1 MNPTAIANIGLAN
14 VGIASG
20 DIRTMLSQPFFIGL
34 FASSLCG
41 LGLNFLVNGVAAPQ
55 ARNGA
60 GLYRLVAII
69 KGNKN
74 FLHCSLNAI
83 AVSIV
88 VLAWTKSTV
97 ITFPFSFFAV
107 AITWA
112 YGRSKGRRE
121 ASAMLQVWPEVTDH
135 LISAIHSGLSLSE
148 ALVGLGSRGPEKVRP
163 YFLTFHQ
170 ELLTSGD
177 FVGSTQKLK
186 ERLDSPGSDQILEA
200 ILLAK
205 SLGGTELLQIFRTLG
220 DFLRQ
225 DLALRKE
232 IEIKHGWI
240 KNSAHLSSAAPWLL
254 LLLLSSQP
262 GTVASFAQ
270 PGGVVI
276 LLMGLLLTSVAYLW
290 MGRLGQLPSPPRV
303 FE

>member
-1 MNPTAIANIGLAN
+1 MNSISIASIGLASIG
-14 VGIASG
+14 V
-20 DIRTMLSQPFFIGL
+20 RTLLNQPLFIGL
-34 FASSLCG
+34 LASSLCG
-41 LGLNFLVNGVAAPQ
+41 IGLNFLVNESASPKG
-55 ARNGA
+55 RKKGESF
-60 GLYRLVAII
+60 RLVAIL
-69 KGNKN
+69 KDNRN
-74 FLHCSLNAI
+74 AVNCSLAAL

-88 VLAWTKSTV
+88 VLAWTKSIV
-97 ITFPFSFFAV
+97 ITFPFSFFAAV
-107 AITWA
+107 ITWA
-112 YGRSKGRRE
+112 NGRNKGRRA

-163 YFLTFHQ
+163 YFLIFHQ

-177 FVGSTQKLK
+177 FLRSTQRLK
-186 ERLDSPGSDQILEA
+186 TRLDSPGSDQILEA
-200 ILLAK
+200 IMLAK
-205 SLGGTELLQIFRTLG
+205 SLGGAELLAIFRTLG

-262 GTVASFAQ
+262 GTVEAFAQ
-270 PGGVVI
+270 SGGVAI
-276 LLMGLLLTSVAYLW
+276 LLTGLLLTCVAYLW
-290 MGRLGQLPSPPRV
+290 MGRLGRLPSPARV

>member
-1 MNPTAIANIGLAN
+1 MNPSAMAN
-14 VGIASG
+14 VGMANVG
-20 DIRTMLSQPFFIGL
+20 IRTMLSQPFFIGL
-34 FASSLCG
+34 FASFLCG
-41 LGLNFLVNGVAAPQ
+41 LGLNFLVSESASPKG
-55 ARNGA
+55 RNRVGSH
-60 GLYRLVAII
+60 RLVAII
-69 KGNKN
+69 KGNRN
-74 FLHCSLNAI
+74 FLNCSLNAI
-83 AVSIV
+83 AVSVI
-88 VLAWTKSTV
+88 VLAWTKSIV

-107 AITWA
+107 VITWA
-112 YGRSKGRRE
+112 YGRNKGRRE

-148 ALVGLGSRGPEKVRP
+148 ALVGLGNRGPEKVRP

-177 FVGSTQKLK
+177 FVDSTRKLK

-290 MGRLGQLPSPPRV
+290 MGRLGQLPNPPRV

>member
-1 MNPTAIANIGLAN
+1 MNSTSMASA
-14 VGIASG
+14 GIE
-20 DIRTMLSQPFFIGL
+20 TMLSQPIFIGL
-34 FASSLCG
+34 LASALCG
-41 LGLNFLVNGVAAPQ
+41 LGLNFLVGKSRVVGEPRNSAAPKGKAASFQ
-55 ARNGA
+55 PVSILRRN
-60 GLYRLVAII
+60 R
-69 KGNKN
+69 N
-74 FLHCSLNAI
+74 FLNCSLNAI
-83 AVSIV
+83 AVSIA
-88 VLAWTKSTV
+88 VLVWTKSVV
-97 ITFPFSFFAV
+97 ITLPFSFFAAV
-107 AITWA
+107 ITWT
-112 YGRSKGRRE
+112 YGRKKGRRA

-148 ALVGLGSRGPEKVRP
+148 ALVGLGSRGPETVRP
-163 YFLTFHQ
+163 YFCLFHQ

-177 FVGSTQKLK
+177 FVDSTQKLK
-186 ERLDSPGSDQILEA
+186 ARLDSPGSDQILEA

-262 GTVASFAQ
+262 GTVAAFAQ
-270 PGGVVI
+270 TGGVVI
-276 LLMGLLLTSVAYLW
+276 LLVGLLLTSVAYLW
-290 MGRLGQLPSPPRV
+290 MGRLGQLPNPPRV